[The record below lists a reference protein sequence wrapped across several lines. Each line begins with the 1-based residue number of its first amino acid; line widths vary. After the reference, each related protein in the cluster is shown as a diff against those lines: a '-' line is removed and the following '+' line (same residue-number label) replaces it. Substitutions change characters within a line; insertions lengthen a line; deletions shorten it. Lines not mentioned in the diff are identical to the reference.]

1 MTTALRIALRYL
13 VCRKSHSS
21 VGVITVVSMLGVAVA
36 TTAIVCVLSV
46 FNGFSEVAH
55 ERVSMVDAPL
65 KMIPARGKMIAGGD
79 SLAAAL
85 ERLPEVQRAAAV
97 VSENALAVYGGRQM
111 AVTMRGV
118 PEGYEQVTRLS
129 RTVIDGD
136 YIVESDDYLSG
147 GVISVGTALQLGA
160 RPMTMDMIQL
170 YVPRRV
176 GRISAATA
184 ANSFLADSLVVR
196 GVYRTNDS
204 DHDASTVVVPVDMAR
219 RLLQM
224 DSGDASA
231 IEIVTAPGVSDTR
244 ATEAIRRAAGP
255 GFEVLTLLEQEEQ
268 SFKMIAVEKW
278 ITFVMLAFILII
290 ASFNI
295 ISTLSILIIEK
306 DDNIRTM
313 RNLGATQRQLRSIFF
328 YEGWLVSAIGGGVGL
343 VIGIALSLAQQIGEF
358 IKIGGNEAELSIIAY
373 PVKVE
378 VVDILAIAGLVL
390 AVGAVIG
397 WIACRFVPRLKV

>member
-1 MTTALRIALRYL
+1 MTAALRIAWRYL

-46 FNGFSEVAH
+46 FNGFADIAR

-65 KMIPARGKMIAGGD
+65 KVVPLQGKMVAGGD
-79 SLAAAL
+79 SLAATL
-85 ERLPEVQRAAAV
+85 ESLPEVERAVAV

-118 PEGYEQVTRLS
+118 PEGYEKVTRLS
-129 RTVIDGD
+129 ETVIDGD
-136 YIVESDDYLSG
+136 YTVLADDSLAG
-147 GVISVGTALQLGA
+147 GVISVGMALQLGA
-160 RPMTMDMIQL
+160 RPLTMDIIQL

-184 ANSFLADSLVVR
+184 ANSFLADSLVVT

-204 DHDASTVVVPVDMAR
+204 DHDAATVVVPIEMAR

-224 DSGDASA
+224 DSGEASA
-231 IEIVTAPGVSDTR
+231 IEVVPATGVSDDR
-244 ATEAIRRAAGP
+244 AVAAIRQATGE
-255 GFEVLTLLEQEEQ
+255 GYTVLTLLEQEEQ

-313 RNLGATQRQLRSIFF
+313 RNLGATQGQLRSIFF
-328 YEGWLVSAIGGGVGL
+328 YEGWLVSAVGGIAGL
-343 VIGIALSLAQQIGEF
+343 VVGIGLCLAQQFGEF
-358 IKIGGNEAELSIIAY
+358 IKISGNEAELSIVAY

-378 VVDILAIAGLVL
+378 AADILVITLLVM
-390 AVGAVIG
+390 AVGAAIG
-397 WIACRFVPRLKV
+397 WIACRFVPRR

>member
-1 MTTALRIALRYL
+1 MTAALRIAWRYL

-46 FNGFSEVAH
+46 FNGFADIAR

-65 KMIPARGKMIAGGD
+65 KVVPLQGKIVAGGD
-79 SLAAAL
+79 SLAARL
-85 ERLPEVQRAAAV
+85 ESLPEVERAVAV

-118 PEGYEQVTRLS
+118 PEGYEKVTRLS
-129 RTVIDGD
+129 ETVIDGD
-136 YIVESDDYLSG
+136 YTVLADDSLAG
-147 GVISVGTALQLGA
+147 GVISVGMALQLGA
-160 RPMTMDMIQL
+160 RPLTMDIIQL

-184 ANSFLADSLVVR
+184 ANSFLADSLVVT

-204 DHDASTVVVPVDMAR
+204 DHDAATVVVPIEMAR

-224 DSGDASA
+224 DSGEASA
-231 IEIVTAPGVSDTR
+231 IEVVPATGVSDDR
-244 ATEAIRRAAGP
+244 AVAAIRQATGE
-255 GFEVLTLLEQEEQ
+255 GYTVLTLLEQEEQ

-313 RNLGATQRQLRSIFF
+313 RNLGATQGQLRSIFF
-328 YEGWLVSAIGGGVGL
+328 YEGWLVSAVGGIAGL
-343 VIGIALSLAQQIGEF
+343 VVGIGLCLAQQFGEF
-358 IKIGGNEAELSIIAY
+358 IKISGNEAELSIVAY

-378 VVDILAIAGLVL
+378 AADILVITLLVM
-390 AVGAVIG
+390 AVGAAIG
-397 WIACRFVPRLKV
+397 WIACRFVPRR

>member
-1 MTTALRIALRYL
+1 MTAALRIAWRYL

-46 FNGFSEVAH
+46 FNGFADIAR

-65 KMIPARGKMIAGGD
+65 KVVPLQGKMVAGGG
-79 SLAAAL
+79 SLASRL
-85 ERLPEVQRAAAV
+85 ESLPEVERAVAV

-118 PEGYEQVTRLS
+118 PEGYEKVTRLS
-129 RTVIDGD
+129 ETVIDGD
-136 YIVESDDYLSG
+136 YTVLADDSLAG
-147 GVISVGTALQLGA
+147 GVISVGMALQLGA
-160 RPMTMDMIQL
+160 RPLSMDIIQL

-184 ANSFLADSLVVR
+184 ANSFLADSLVVT

-204 DHDASTVVVPVDMAR
+204 DHDAATVVVPIEMAR

-224 DSGDASA
+224 DSGEASA
-231 IEIVTAPGVSDTR
+231 IEVVPATGVSDDR
-244 ATEAIRRAAGP
+244 AVAAIRQASGE
-255 GFEVLTLLEQEEQ
+255 GYTVLTLLEQEEQ

-313 RNLGATQRQLRSIFF
+313 RNLGATQGQLRSIFF
-328 YEGWLVSAIGGGVGL
+328 YEGWLVSAVGGIAGL
-343 VIGIALSLAQQIGEF
+343 VVGIGLCLAQQFGEF
-358 IKIGGNEAELSIIAY
+358 IKISGNEAELSIVAY

-378 VVDILAIAGLVL
+378 AADILVITLLVM
-390 AVGAVIG
+390 AVGAAIG
-397 WIACRFVPRLKV
+397 WIACRFVPRR

>member
-1 MTTALRIALRYL
+1 MSAALRIAWRYL
-13 VCRKSHSS
+13 LCRKSHSS
-21 VGVITVVSMLGVAVA
+21 VGIITVVSMLGVAVA

-46 FNGFSEVAH
+46 FNGFAEVAR
-55 ERVSMVDAPL
+55 ERMSMVDAPL
-65 KMIPARGKMIAGGD
+65 KVVPDKGKMLACGD

-85 ERLPEVQRAAAV
+85 EALPEVECAVAV

-118 PEGYEQVTRLS
+118 PEGNERVTRLS
-129 RTVIDGD
+129 ETVIDGD
-136 YIVESDDYLSG
+136 YTVLSDDSLAG

-160 RPMTMDMIQL
+160 RPLTMDIIRL

-184 ANSFLADSLVVR
+184 ANSFLTDSLVVT

-204 DHDASTVVVPVDMAR
+204 DHDASTIVVPIDMAR

-224 DSGDASA
+224 DSGEASA
-231 IEIVTAPGVSDTR
+231 IEIASAPGVSDDK
-244 ATEAIRRAAGP
+244 AIAAIRKATGD
-255 GFEVLTLLEQEEQ
+255 GYTVLTLLEQEEQ

-313 RNLGATQRQLRSIFF
+313 RNLGATQGQLRSIFF
-328 YEGWLVSAIGGGVGL
+328 YEGWLVSAVGGLAGL
-343 VIGIALSLAQQIGEF
+343 VVGIGLSLAQQIGEF
-358 IKIGGNEAELSIIAY
+358 IKISGNEAELSIVAY

-378 VVDILAIAGLVL
+378 VADILAIALLVM

-397 WIACRFVPRLKV
+397 WIASRFVPRR

>member
-1 MTTALRIALRYL
+1 MTAALRIAWRYL

-46 FNGFSEVAH
+46 FNGFAEVAR

-65 KMIPARGKMIAGGD
+65 KVVPAKGKMLACGD

-85 ERLPEVQRAAAV
+85 EALPEVDRAVAV

-118 PEGYEQVTRLS
+118 PEGNERVTRLS
-129 RTVIDGD
+129 ETVIDGD
-136 YIVESDDYLSG
+136 YTVLSDDSLAG

-160 RPMTMDMIQL
+160 RPLTMDIIQL

-184 ANSFLADSLVVR
+184 ANSFLADSLVVT

-204 DHDASTVVVPVDMAR
+204 DHDASTVVVPIEMAR

-224 DSGDASA
+224 DSGEASA
-231 IEIVTAPGVSDTR
+231 IEIAPASGVSDDK
-244 ATEAIRRAAGP
+244 AIAAIRKATGD
-255 GFEVLTLLEQEEQ
+255 GYTVLTLLEQEEQ

-313 RNLGATQRQLRSIFF
+313 RNLGATQGQLRSIFF
-328 YEGWLVSAIGGGVGL
+328 YEGWLVSAVGGLAGL
-343 VIGIALSLAQQIGEF
+343 VVGIGLSLAQQIGEF
-358 IKIGGNEAELSIIAY
+358 IKISGNEAELSIVAY

-378 VVDILAIAGLVL
+378 VADILVIALLVM

-397 WIACRFVPRLKV
+397 WIASRFVPRR

>member
-1 MTTALRIALRYL
+1 MTTALRIAWRYL
-13 VCRKSHSS
+13 MCRKSHSS

-46 FNGFSEVAH
+46 FNGFAEVAR

-65 KMIPARGKMIAGGD
+65 KIVPAQGKLIGASD
-79 SLAAAL
+79 SLAASL
-85 ERLPEVQRAAAV
+85 EALPEVERAVAV
-97 VSENALAVYGGRQM
+97 VNENALAVYGGRQM

-118 PEGYEQVTRLS
+118 PDNYEQVTRLS
-129 RTVIDGD
+129 ETVIDGD
-136 YIVESDDYLSG
+136 YTVMLDDSLAG

-160 RPMTMDMIQL
+160 RPLTMDIIQL

-184 ANSFLADSLVVR
+184 ANSFLADSLVVT

-204 DHDASTVVVPVDMAR
+204 DHDASTVVVPIEMAR

-224 DSGDASA
+224 DGGEASA
-231 IEIVTAPGVSDTR
+231 IEIATAPGVSEEN
-244 ATEAIRRAAGP
+244 AIAAIRQATGDNLT
-255 GFEVLTLLEQEEQ
+255 VLTLLEQEEQ

-313 RNLGATQRQLRSIFF
+313 RNLGATQGQLRSIFF
-328 YEGWLVSAIGGGVGL
+328 YEGWLVSAIGGAGGLAVG
-343 VIGIALSLAQQIGEF
+343 IGLSLAQQIGEF
-358 IKIGGNEAELSIIAY
+358 IKISGNEAELSIVAY

-378 VVDILAIAGLVL
+378 AVDILAIALLVM

-397 WIACRFVPRLKV
+397 WIASRFVPRR

>member
-1 MTTALRIALRYL
+1 MTAALRIAWRYL

-46 FNGFSEVAH
+46 FNGFADIAR

-65 KMIPARGKMIAGGD
+65 KVVPIQGKMIAGGD
-79 SLAAAL
+79 SLAATLAS
-85 ERLPEVQRAAAV
+85 LPEVERAVAV

-118 PEGYEQVTRLS
+118 PEDYEQVTRLS
-129 RTVIDGD
+129 ETVIDGD
-136 YIVESDDYLSG
+136 YTVLTDDSLAG

-160 RPMTMDMIQL
+160 RPLTMDIIQL

-184 ANSFLADSLVVR
+184 ANSFLADSLVVT

-204 DHDASTVVVPVDMAR
+204 DHDAATVVVPIEMAR

-224 DSGDASA
+224 DSGEASA
-231 IEIVTAPGVSDTR
+231 IEVVPATGVSDDR
-244 ATEAIRRAAGP
+244 AVAAIRQATADGYA
-255 GFEVLTLLEQEEQ
+255 VLTLLEQEEQ

-313 RNLGATQRQLRSIFF
+313 RNLGATQGQLRSIFF
-328 YEGWLVSAIGGGVGL
+328 YEGWLVSAVGGIAGL
-343 VIGIALSLAQQIGEF
+343 VVGIGLCLAQQFGEF
-358 IKIGGNEAELSIIAY
+358 IKISGNEAELSIVAY

-378 VVDILAIAGLVL
+378 AADILVITLLVM
-390 AVGAVIG
+390 AVGAAIG
-397 WIACRFVPRLKV
+397 WIACRFVPRR